1 MHGMER
7 LNPHQTIILQTMI
20 LVPFI
25 YFSLLTYYW
34 WKKHQGVDVCVYM
47 SGLYTLTSFLSIVIV
62 ANDLLDE
69 GGILFDTF
77 DLELNVVPTILYCL
91 LLTIGMLPFSMIY
104 KNDLRCIYTNNP
116 LILDALSCFL
126 ILISL
131 LNLYLVADST
141 LEILSG
147 DLSTVRSDHYEGI
160 ESPAQVKA
168 ESMPY
173 IFRFLYYFNTSTL
186 LAIPLFFYYLCFG
199 ERPRWFALLLFFASL
214 SMPLAGIQSADR
226 TEVVF
231 YGMMFIT
238 CLILFRPHL
247 SRKVRTLLKVIS
259 IPIALAATV
268 YFVAVSDARFSKRD
282 GGAATSA
289 LQYAGQ
295 GYLNFCF
302 FWEKANSDYV
312 TAEREFP
319 LISHYVFKIDN
330 DDYRRSVR
338 SGQQGFF
345 MSVFATYI
353 GDIMLDL
360 TPVGMT
366 LWLVAFFLIAII
378 IFKWPHRKE
387 LTAGELLMF
396 FVLSIIP
403 VFGIFYYRL
412 MSYTYT
418 FMVILAVLF
427 YLSDKYKFIIF
438 RKEIS

>member
-1 MHGMER
+1 
-7 LNPHQTIILQTMI
+7 MI

-34 WKKHQGVDVCVYM
+34 WKRHEGFDVCVYM
-47 SGLYTLTSFLSIVIV
+47 SGLYALTSLLAIIIV
-62 ANDLLDE
+62 ANNLLED
-69 GGILFDTF
+69 GGILFDSF
-77 DLELNVVPTILYCL
+77 DLELNIVPTVSYCV
-91 LLTIGMLPFSMIY
+91 LLTIGMFPFSMIY
-104 KNDLRCIYTNNP
+104 KKDLKSIYTNNP
-116 LILDALSCFL
+116 LILDTFSCFL
-126 ILISL
+126 IFIAL

-147 DLSTVRSDHYEGI
+147 DLSTVRADHYEGI
-160 ESPAQVKA
+160 ESPAQIKA
-168 ESMPY
+168 ENMPY

-199 ERPRWFALLLFFASL
+199 QRPWWFALLLFFSSL
-214 SMPLAGIQSADR
+214 SMPIAGIQSADR
-226 TEVVF
+226 TEIVL

-247 SRKVRTLLKVIS
+247 SRKVKTMLKIVS
-259 IPIALAATV
+259 IPIAIAAIV
-268 YFVAVSDARFSKRD
+268 YFVVVSDARFSKRD

-302 FWEKANSDYV
+302 FWEKANTDYI

-330 DDYRRSVR
+330 DDHRRSVR

-345 MSVFATYI
+345 MSVFATYL

-360 TPVGMT
+360 TPFGMI
-366 LWLVAFFLIAII
+366 LWLVVFFLITII

-387 LTAGELLMF
+387 LTTGELLMF

-418 FMVILAVLF
+418 FMAILAVFL
-427 YLSDKYKFIIF
+427 YITDRYKFIISK
-438 RKEIS
+438 KEQS